1 MTKLDA
7 SSLRWLVGVTW
18 FATACGGTAPEPES
32 AHGDN
37 TSRAVSEAEPTEPA
51 AVEPAAEQSTSKDPC
66 SSGGCNT
73 CGDAVCL
80 TGFYCD
86 QTAAACA
93 WLPQC
98 EETPGCK
105 CLLAALGAN
114 CTCEERAGAAFV
126 DCR

>member
-7 SSLRWLVGVTW
+7 SSLSWLVGVASFTV
-18 FATACGGTAPEPES
+18 ACGGTVPEPES
-32 AHGDN
+32 SHGG
-37 TSRAVSEAEPTEPA
+37 TSRTESESEPAEPASVEPVAEPA
-51 AVEPAAEQSTSKDPC
+51 AAEDPC
-66 SSGGCNT
+66 SWGGCNA
-73 CGDAVCL
+73 CGDVVCL

-86 QTAAACA
+86 QAAAACA

-105 CLLAALGAN
+105 CLLEALGAN